1 MRHGGV
7 SPVWGVRRVQGRL
20 PTVSFTGTNSYFGR
34 RAQGLRQPL
43 EIFADGMS
51 TPGRLRNWLRLDAQM

>member
-1 MRHGGV
+1 M
-7 SPVWGVRRVQGRL
+7 WGVRRVQGRL